1 MSFHLT
7 CSVPLK
13 AITRLRTTVFQ
24 SNHTYI
30 EEGAQRKQHF
40 FDVARRHL
48 HIQSQGHALP

>member
-13 AITRLRTTVFQ
+13 AITRLRTAVFQ